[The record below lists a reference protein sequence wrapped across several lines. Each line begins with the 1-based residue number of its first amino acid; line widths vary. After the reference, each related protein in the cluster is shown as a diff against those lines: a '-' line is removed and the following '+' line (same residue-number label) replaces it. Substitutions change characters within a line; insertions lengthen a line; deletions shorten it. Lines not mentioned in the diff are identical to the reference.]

1 MSVSPYYDPTFGEYG
16 WSNRVGG
23 CLPLFEEHKL
33 YVLLQALHSL
43 IPLSIIAI
51 TSTWTF
57 AFTRG
62 FLKMNLKRQKT
73 MLSTASFVEQ
83 KHIYS
88 VQVKNLIG
96 IFGSLFLFSF
106 LSWIPFLLI
115 SAVGLGIGFQN
126 IPDPV
131 YAGGYILFH
140 FSNVSNPIIQTY
152 FRKDLSDSLK
162 AILCMWKYAHKVSS
176 GMAISIGSRKK
187 IVITS
192 GSSEIDNSGEETE
205 LKNVKV
211 QKEPMASECNNS
223 METLL
228 TEVTEE
234 CSSTTGGTVEQVEI
248 SPQENLE
255 CSNADH
261 VTHGCN
267 EVNRNSVVITYSPI
281 STVEA

>member
-16 WSNRVGG
+16 WSRSIGG
-23 CLPLFEEHKL
+23 CVPIFVDHEL
-33 YVLLQALHSL
+33 YVVLQALHSL

-57 AFTRG
+57 AFTHG
-62 FLKMNLKRQKT
+62 FLKMKLKRQKT
-73 MLSTASFVEQ
+73 MLNTASFVEQ

-96 IFGSLFLFSF
+96 IFGSLFLFSV

-115 SAVGLGIGFQN
+115 SAVGLGIGFPY
-126 IPDPV
+126 IPDPF
-131 YAGGYILFH
+131 YAGGYILLH

-152 FRKDLSDSLK
+152 FRKDLTDSLK
-162 AILCMWKYAHKVSS
+162 AILCMWKYAHKDSS
-176 GMAISIGSRKK
+176 GMAFSIGSRKR
-187 IVITS
+187 IVNTS
-192 GSSEIDNSGEETE
+192 GSSEITNSVEETE
-205 LKNVKV
+205 LKYVKV
-211 QKEPMASECNNS
+211 QKEPMASV
-223 METLL
+223 ETLL
-228 TEVTEE
+228 TEDTEG
-234 CSSTTGGTVEQVEI
+234 CSSTTGGTVKQVEN

-261 VTHGCN
+261 VNHGCN
-267 EVNRNSVVITYSPI
+267 EQNRNSVVITSSPI